1 MRTVCFSPWE
11 SSRYLRP
18 IKELAP
24 IEVSISRAQFSSSSP
39 YAAYEDTTLVLT
51 SWDNLLCQRCSGS
64 LSEMEAS

>member
-24 IEVSISRAQFSSSSP
+24 LKLAYPEPSKVLFLP
-39 YAAYEDTTLVLT
+39 YAAYKI
-51 SWDNLLCQRCSGS
+51 LLCIDQLGQFV
-64 LSEMEAS
+64 LSKDDLAVFLK